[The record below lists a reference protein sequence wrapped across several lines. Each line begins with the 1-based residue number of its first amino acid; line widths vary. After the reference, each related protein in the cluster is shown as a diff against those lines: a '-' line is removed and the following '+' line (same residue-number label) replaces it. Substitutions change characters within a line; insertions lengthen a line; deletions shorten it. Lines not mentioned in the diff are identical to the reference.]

1 MRMLE
6 LLNFI
11 GKRVT
16 SDIDEWRGRNSGVT
30 VAPFPADYPC
40 YYCSLVDTDNFGK
53 AVCRVCIHNP
63 DAQIYELAKNEEVL
77 REVYSLAK
85 AAACSNSSM
94 SKPYPPALKKMQEIL
109 K

>member
-1 MRMLE
+1 MRLLE
-6 LLNFI
+6 LLSQV
-11 GKRVT
+11 GEHV
-16 SDIDEWRGRNSGVT
+16 SDNIASWRGRNSRVT

-94 SKPYPPALKKMQEIL
+94 SKPYPSALKKMQELL

>member
-11 GKRVT
+11 GKRVA
-16 SDIDEWRGRNSGVT
+16 SDIDEWRGRNSRVV

-40 YYCSLVDTDNFGK
+40 YYCSLVEELGNQ
-53 AVCRVCIHNP
+53 ACRVCIHNP